1 MNEGVEKNAYVA
13 DPCPGWQQII
23 IIIPMIIARAMWA
36 KAFIRRRREGTV
48 RDGFGKPW
56 ILRYS

>member
-1 MNEGVEKNAYVA
+1 VKPGVLDGTMELKNAYVA

-36 KAFIRRRREGTV
+36 EACM
-48 RDGFGKPW
+48 
-56 ILRYS
+56 